1 MKYRQGSGYEREA
14 SWRVRVFNKTV
25 VIELS
30 RGDIPGDRK
39 VRLTLTA
46 AEAVRLARCLTTAL
60 GQMVGVIGPR
70 GKERA

>member
-1 MKYRQGSGYEREA
+1 
-14 SWRVRVFNKTV
+14 V